1 MKFASRRILLVMS
14 LFGLQTALPGQT
26 IWPGDVNNNGIVN
39 GIDLLYV
46 GLAYGSTGPVRQN
59 ASTEWE
65 EQPVT
70 ALWAQS
76 FPDGINYAYADADG
90 DGEIDDDDLD
100 VIEEN
105 YLQTRGTP
113 LPEDYRSGLPG
124 IDPPLGLQPAAAV
137 VQPGDFTGVD
147 LSLGTAGQ
155 PVFDFYG
162 MSLAFS
168 FDAELT
174 DNDEDDDEEEEIEF
188 ETAESAWINPPD
200 RDDAEIRLLLD
211 GNSGRGELAITR
223 TDQQPV
229 GEGFGPLGRFTIVI
243 EDIIVG
249 LEVDTFDL
257 RLDSVRLID
266 DRLNTT
272 AIVLNQASF
281 LVTRDPGSITNTA
294 VVSAESIVLEV
305 FPNPSKTTYFL
316 RSDRPVERVELQTLT
331 GRAVAAGVEGL
342 GGDTL
347 AVQPRGCPPGL
358 YLLRVFT
365 REGMAVARVLW
376 TPD

>member
-1 MKFASRRILLVMS
+1 MKLASRRILLGIGLVFLLTS
-14 LFGLQTALPGQT
+14 LCGQT

-39 GIDLLYV
+39 GVDLLYV
-46 GLAYGSTGPVRQN
+46 GLAYGSTGPQRQN
-59 ASTEWE
+59 ASTGWE
-65 EQPVT
+65 EQPIT

-100 VIEEN
+100 AIEEN
-105 YLQTRGTP
+105 YLQTHGTP

-137 VQPGDFTGVD
+137 VQPGDNTGVE
-147 LSLGTAGQ
+147 LSLGTAEQ

-168 FDAELT
+168 FDAELA
-174 DNDEDDDEEEEIEF
+174 DNDDDDDEEIEF
-188 ETAESAWINPPD
+188 ETAENAWINPPN
-200 RDDAEIRLLLD
+200 RENAEVRLLLD
-211 GNSGRGELAITR
+211 GNSGRGELAVTR

-229 GEGFGPLGRFTIVI
+229 NEGFGSLGRFTIVI

-249 LEVDTFDL
+249 LQVDTFDL

-272 AIVLNQASF
+272 AIVLNEASF
-281 LVTRDPGSITNTA
+281 LVTSDPGLITSTA
-294 VVSAESIVLEV
+294 VVTAESIALEV
-305 FPNPSKTTYFL
+305 FPNPSKATYLL
-316 RSDRPVERVELQTLT
+316 RSDQPVDRVELQTLM
-331 GRAVAAGVEGL
+331 GRSVAASVERL
-342 GGDTL
+342 GGNTL
-347 AVQPRGCPPGL
+347 AVHPRACPPGL
-358 YLLRVFT
+358 YLLLVFT

>member
-1 MKFASRRILLVMS
+1 MKFVSRRILLGMS
-14 LFGLQTALPGQT
+14 LLGLLTALHGQT
-26 IWPGDVNNNGIVN
+26 MWPGDVNNNGVVN
-39 GIDLLYV
+39 GVDLLYV
-46 GLAYGSTGPVRQN
+46 GLAYGSTGPERQN

-65 EQPVT
+65 EQPIT

-76 FPDGINYAYADADG
+76 FPDGINFAYADADG

-105 YLQTRGTP
+105 YLQTHGTP

-137 VQPGDFTGVD
+137 VQPGDNTSVG
-147 LSLGTAGQ
+147 LSLGTAEQ

-162 MSLAFS
+162 ISLAFS
-168 FDAELT
+168 FDAELA
-174 DNDEDDDEEEEIEF
+174 DNDDDDDEEIEF
-188 ETAESAWINPPD
+188 ETAENAWINPAN
-200 RDDAEIRLLLD
+200 RDDAEVRLLLD
-211 GNSGRGELAITR
+211 GNSGRGELAVTR
-223 TDQQPV
+223 IDQQPV
-229 GEGFGPLGRFTIVI
+229 DEGFGPLGRFTIVI

-249 LEVDTFDL
+249 LEVDTFNL

-281 LVTRDPGSITNTA
+281 LVTSDPGSITSA
-294 VVSAESIVLEV
+294 KVVTAESIALEV
-305 FPNPSKTTYFL
+305 FPNPSKTTYLL
-316 RSDRPVERVELQTLT
+316 RSDRPVERVEMQTLT
-331 GRAVAAGVEGL
+331 GRTVAAGVDGL
-342 GGDTL
+342 GGNTL
-347 AVQPRGCPPGL
+347 TVHPRGCPPGL

-365 REGMAVARVLW
+365 REEMAVARVLW